1 MIAAAGLVLEHIIM
15 ERKTIDLETFLESLP
30 EEGAAKA
37 RAAAARIDELE
48 RAAQDIGHSDQ
59 RYVYLFAGAGLLGI
73 AAAILTF
80 GAFHLFGEGYV
91 ALGDIVVMAMAG
103 AFPVLV
109 LVYSL
114 RMRERTKI
122 DRQKFEIIETFFL
135 PYDGIYFP
143 PVPGHKTGTVSVSPR
158 AEAWR
163 RPNTRDAKKARAYW

>member
-1 MIAAAGLVLEHIIM
+1 M
-15 ERKTIDLETFLESLP
+15 ERMNIDLETFLESLP

-48 RAAQDIGHSDQ
+48 RAAQRIGTSD
-59 RYVYLFAGAGLLGI
+59 RTYIYLFAGAGVLGL
-73 AAAILTF
+73 AAAVLTF
-80 GAFHLFGEGYV
+80 GGFQLFGTVSITTGGISV
-91 ALGDIVVMAMAG
+91 LAMA
-103 AFPVLV
+103 AVFPALV

-122 DRQKFEIIETFFL
+122 DRQKFEIIENFFL

-143 PVPGHKTGTVSVSPR
+143 PGPERKTGTVSVSQR

-163 RPNTRDAKKARAYW
+163 RPNTNDAKKARAYW